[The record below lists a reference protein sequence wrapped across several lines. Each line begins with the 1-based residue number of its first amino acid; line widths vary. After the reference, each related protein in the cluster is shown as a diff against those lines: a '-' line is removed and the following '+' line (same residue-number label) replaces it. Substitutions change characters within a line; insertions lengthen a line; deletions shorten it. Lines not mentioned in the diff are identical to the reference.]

1 LPIIRTFGSYQL
13 TQASIKRVAA
23 ITGGAQGLGRAIA
36 QRFGQDGYS
45 LVLCDVSAPHL
56 ERAVT
61 EMSASGLTVQ
71 ALEVDVSDEAS
82 VRRMRAHMEHQFGR
96 LDVLVNSAGVLGLID
111 NKAPKVEDTPL
122 SVWER
127 VLKVNLTG
135 PFLVCRE
142 MVPLMRKS
150 GAGRII
156 NIASR
161 AARVR
166 SGDPAYSASK
176 SGLVGFSRVLAG
188 DLAPDGIT
196 VNCIA
201 PSYIPTGLVASM
213 ELEGTVAAS
222 ALNSPLGRIG
232 VPDDIAGAAAFLASK
247 DASFITGAI
256 IDVNGGSFMQ
266 G

>member
-1 LPIIRTFGSYQL
+1 
-13 TQASIKRVAA
+13 
-23 ITGGAQGLGRAIA
+23 
-36 QRFGQDGYS
+36 
-45 LVLCDVSAPHL
+45 
-56 ERAVT
+56 
-61 EMSASGLTVQ
+61 
-71 ALEVDVSDEAS
+71 
-82 VRRMRAHMEHQFGR
+82 
-96 LDVLVNSAGVLGLID
+96 
-111 NKAPKVEDTPL
+111 
-122 SVWER
+122 
-127 VLKVNLTG
+127 
-135 PFLVCRE
+135 
-142 MVPLMRKS
+142 MRKS